1 MLESDTTMKATNL
14 VPIDDVAA
22 ANAVLRVSDV
32 LDDHEDV
39 QDVHSN
45 IDLDDAI
52 IAHAGPFVVFGVF

>member
-1 MLESDTTMKATNL
+1 M
-14 VPIDDVAA
+14 PIDDLGA

-39 QDVHSN
+39 QDVHTN

-52 IAHAGPFVVFGVF
+52 VSQLG